1 MCKKFAGS
9 VKLKV
14 DLCLGFRK
22 YCQRFSKRYG
32 ENRMRLLVFS
42 LFNIL
47 CFLGCTDN
55 LFRGGE
61 SFAQVGGSQADKSSS
76 RQSDKRKSKVSKGAT
91 PQYNKLTDFEKYVLL
106 NKGTE
111 RPYVGKYTDTDAAGT
126 YICRQC
132 NAPLYR
138 SDQKFHSDCGWPAF
152 DDELPGAVARLP
164 DADGFRTEI
173 VCSNCGGHLGHVFL
187 GERLTPKN
195 TRHCVNSVSMNF
207 IPKGTT
213 LPPTIKKKG
222 KADTDQRGSVPKK

>member
-1 MCKKFAGS
+1 MCKNFAGS

-152 DDELPGAVARLP
+152 PTTSCY
-164 DADGFRTEI
+164 RT
-173 VCSNCGGHLGHVFL
+173 
-187 GERLTPKN
+187 
-195 TRHCVNSVSMNF
+195 HCVPGNHQCYFSPDQSVRLLLVHH
-207 IPKGTT
+207 
-213 LPPTIKKKG
+213 LPYWWSTH
-222 KADTDQRGSVPKK
+222 AR